1 MYWIPA
7 EQFYIEYFLTLG
19 LKPFWTKYHHSFFA
33 DVINYGFLT
42 TETNSKAFIY
52 FVVKTT
58 SSESYLKWLY
68 RNFTMAEMTS
78 LHMYLFTNFVYNCVF
93 RKDEK
98 KPHETF
104 PISKKN
110 FTLKMNANLKKE
122 LCFENERKSQKR
134 TMFWKWTHILKKK
147 YILKM
152 FLEKW
157 KAINHF

>member
-1 MYWIPA
+1 MTV
-7 EQFYIEYFLTLG
+7 QKFQMT
-19 LKPFWTKYHHSFFA
+19 
-33 DVINYGFLT
+33 
-42 TETNSKAFIY
+42 
-52 FVVKTT
+52 
-58 SSESYLKWLY
+58 
-68 RNFTMAEMTS
+68 EMTS

-122 LCFENERKSQKR
+122 LKKNYV
-134 TMFWKWTHILKKK
+134 LKMNAHLEKK

-152 FLEKW
+152 FLEK
-157 KAINHF
+157 

>member
-1 MYWIPA
+1 MELSHIY
-7 EQFYIEYFLTLG
+7 Y
-19 LKPFWTKYHHSFFA
+19 
-33 DVINYGFLT
+33 VINYGFLT